1 LSEARTESE
10 QFATPAQRVPG
21 YKELLLMK
29 LIRTLA
35 PLLVALALL
44 LFAAACGGS
53 SGDVPKGSVATVD
66 GEDITKQE
74 LDDLLARVKKT
85 YEANQR
91 SYPQAGSPEYQ
102 ALQTQAVAFLVQRTE
117 YDHEADKLGLGVTQK
132 EVAARVAKVKKD
144 LFKGKDAA
152 FKTQLEKQGYTL
164 ATFED
169 DVRAQLLSEKLSAH
183 VATDVKVTD
192 ADVQR
197 YYQQNKSQYTTP
209 ESRLVRHILV
219 KTKAEATKVYDQLRS
234 GADFAA
240 LAKAKSLDPG
250 SKNRGG
256 ELTIA
261 RGQTVAPFEQTAF
274 LLPVKSI
281 SRPVKT
287 EFGWHIIQP
296 LGQVKPAKTTPLAK
310 VRAAIKTQL
319 VDQRKQAALASWAQ
333 DVKKR
338 YDDKVSYADGYS
350 PPAAA
355 TTPSTTTG

>member
-1 LSEARTESE
+1 
-10 QFATPAQRVPG
+10 
-21 YKELLLMK
+21 MK
-29 LIRTLA
+29 PIRTLA
-35 PLLVALALL
+35 LLLASLALV
-44 LFAAACGGS
+44 LFVSACGGS
-53 SGDVPKGSVATVD
+53 AGDVPKGSVATVD

-85 YEANQR
+85 YEANKQ
-91 SYPQAGSPEYQ
+91 SYPKAGSEEYQ

-117 YDHEADKLGLGVTQK
+117 YDHEADKLGLGVTSK
-132 EVAARVAKVKKD
+132 EIATRIATVKKQ
-144 LFKGKDAA
+144 LFKGKEAA
-152 FKTQLEKQGYTL
+152 FKAQLEKQGYTL

-169 DVRAQLLSEKLSAH
+169 DVRAQILSEKLSKH
-183 VATDVKVTD
+183 VSKDVKVTN

-197 YYQQNKSQYTTP
+197 YYEQNKTQYTTP

-219 KTKAEATKVYDQLRS
+219 KTKAEATKLYNQLRS

-274 LLPVKSI
+274 LLPVNSI

-310 VRAAIKTQL
+310 VRKGIRTQL
-319 VDQRKQAALASWAQ
+319 VEQRQQAALASWAQ
-333 DVKKR
+333 DVKKH
-338 YDDKVSYADGYS
+338 YDDKVSYADGYA

-355 TTPSTTTG
+355 TTPSTTTTG

>member
-1 LSEARTESE
+1 
-10 QFATPAQRVPG
+10 
-21 YKELLLMK
+21 MK
-29 LIRTLA
+29 LIRMLVLLLA
-35 PLLVALALL
+35 ALALL
-44 LFAAACGGS
+44 LFVSACGGS
-53 SGDVPKGSVATVD
+53 ASDVPKGSVATVD
-66 GEDITKQE
+66 GENITKQE

-91 SYPQAGSPEYQ
+91 SYPKAGSQEYQ

-144 LFKGKDAA
+144 LFKGKDAE
-152 FKTQLEKQGYTL
+152 FKAQLAKQGYTP
-164 ATFED
+164 ATFAE
-169 DVRAQLLSEKLSAH
+169 DVRSQILSEKLSQH
-183 VATDVKVTD
+183 VAKDVKVTN
-192 ADVQR
+192 ADVTR
-197 YYQQNKSQYTTP
+197 YYEQNRSQYTTP

-219 KTKAEATKVYDQLRS
+219 KTKAEATKVYNELRA

-296 LGQVKPAKTTPLAK
+296 LGQVKAAKTTPLAK
-310 VRAAIKTQL
+310 VRASIKTQL
-319 VDQRKQAALASWAQ
+319 VDQRKQDALASWAQ

-338 YDDKVSYADGYS
+338 YDDKVSYAEGYA
-350 PPAAA
+350 PPATA